1 MTPNARRVPHGNG
14 VSNDAD
20 LIERRLLD
28 QYGMELAQ
36 TRGLRRWFLERKLRR
51 EVATRIAQ
59 EADRA
64 QRRSSR
70 HQVHLF

>member
-1 MTPNARRVPHGNG
+1 MTPNPTRVPRG
-14 VSNDAD
+14 SEASYDAD
-20 LIERRLLD
+20 LIQRRLLD
-28 QYGMELAQ
+28 QYGTELAQ